1 MTRLTLREASRLI
14 SGPLSATR
22 TDRGSY
28 QIDAA
33 ELHEVYPVTPP
44 GTDETVTVVPNATPD
59 VTPVLEAQ
67 IAALRAVSELLR
79 AQLKDTREERDR
91 WQQQAERLALPLP
104 APAPVPLRP
113 RRRQPQAIPGTEP
126 I

>member
-14 SGPLSATR
+14 SGSLSATR

-33 ELHEVYPVTPP
+33 ELH
-44 GTDETVTVVPNATPD
+44 
-59 VTPVLEAQ
+59 
-67 IAALRAVSELLR
+67 AVSELLR

-91 WQQQAERLALPLP
+91 WQQQAER
-104 APAPVPLRP
+104 
-113 RRRQPQAIPGTEP
+113 
-126 I
+126 

>member
-1 MTRLTLREASRLI
+1 MYFRSVCKCVHYAYYGR
-14 SGPLSATR
+14 LSATR

-33 ELHEVYPVTPP
+33 ELHEVCPVTPP
-44 GTDETVTVVPNATPD
+44 GTDETLTVVPNATPD
-59 VTPVLEAQ
+59 VTPILEAQ
-67 IAALRAVSELLR
+67 IAALCAVSELLR

-113 RRRQPQAIPGTEP
+113 RRRRRRWWQPAW
-126 I
+126 